1 MSSRCFEVYLD
12 TCVLVSLFHGDSGY
26 PVAEAWLAAASG
38 QTLWISHWVLLEFA
52 NATALRLR
60 RAELPAS
67 KAVELNQMFE
77 AFRQERLALLEP
89 RGQDF
94 LLAREWIQRDSAS
107 GLRAADALHLAL
119 VQRQDLLLVSA
130 DQAMARAAAV
140 LGIQT
145 LLLG

>member
-1 MSSRCFEVYLD
+1 M
-12 TCVLVSLFHGDSGY
+12 LVSLFHGDSGY
-26 PVAEAWLAAASG
+26 PAAAAWLASATS

-119 VQRQDLLLVSA
+119 AQRQGLRLVSA
-130 DQAMARAAAV
+130 DQAMARAAAL
-140 LGIQT
+140 LGLES